1 MRKQFLEIGKIVAT
15 HGIKGE
21 VRVQPWCDDA
31 SILAEME
38 QLWLDPD
45 GRSVIQVQHGRVQ
58 KNIVVLKLEGVDTV
72 EAAQLM
78 RNRILYV
85 CRDRLELGE
94 NSYFIQ
100 DLIGVAV
107 YDADEPDKL
116 YGRLTEV
123 FQTGANDVYEVTD
136 SAGVKRLVPAIPEVV
151 LETDVDGEKMVI
163 RPLKGLFE
171 DEN

>member
-1 MRKQFLEIGKIVAT
+1 MKKQFLEIGKIVAT

-31 SILAEME
+31 ELLAEMDR
-38 QLWLDPD
+38 LWLDPA
-45 GRSVIQVQHGRVQ
+45 GKNELHIEHGRVQ
-58 KNIVVLKLEGVDTV
+58 KNVVVLKLAGVDTV

-78 RNRILYV
+78 RNKILFIN
-85 CRDRLELGE
+85 RSQLELSE

-100 DLIGVAV
+100 DLIGLTV
-107 YDADEPDKL
+107 YDADQPDKQ

-136 SAGVKRLVPAIPEVV
+136 SAGLNRLVPAIPEVIV
-151 LETDVDGEKMVI
+151 ETDIDGEKMLI

-171 DEN
+171 DED